1 MRKLLPASALFVL
14 CASLPA
20 AAQLLPLSF
29 QVPVPAVAPATVT
42 TAKAGTKSASP
53 APPPGAPG
61 QPGNPGGGP
70 NQGGGGAKESP
81 RLAKLKQLQFDR
93 RPSAILKAWAPTTTK
108 DPKET
113 AATPKKDPKDEALE
127 KELADFQKS
136 VSTGQWGKV
145 KDYLASLPDEEAL
158 AGYKQLLTSLQR
170 SPNAAP
176 LMKTG
181 DDGSPDEMMQ
191 MMMRQMPAQQQ
202 YAERHAFSLDDLLGL
217 AAAAPAGAN
226 PKHFP
231 VRAAVAGPGVVAS
244 KAPKGLDDKE
254 HLTPFAGVLREVMA
268 GGTLAEVVVKRF
280 EEEAKKPAGRSVFT
294 KRQYA
299 KLLVNAGLAPHV
311 DKFLPKF
318 EDAQKEK
325 DLEALNLL
333 SRHFLALMGEPAA
346 KAGNLE
352 KAWHAV
358 QAVLAFPDGPPEQK
372 QEALVRAVELA
383 PRVTEKLGQEWL
395 AESFTR
401 KPERGMEILATVG
414 TLVAQ
419 GLPNRPF
426 QTDERLNALKLM
438 KTAVDALLKAD
449 AAKVKVKEW
458 KPTLTL
464 LAAAWLKEA
473 EFSRQFDY
481 SAGSGPR
488 LRRDMYGNIFYG
500 GDEDDGRSRMMMMNQ
515 GNMPR
520 PVPVADV
527 LRARPGDDWVKAVDD
542 GLRPR
547 LADLLA
553 RLHLKA
559 NEEDKAFPL
568 IEELAKAQPQEAKG
582 LVREFIRVW
591 TLNHDPNANRN
602 RYRYSWFFYGMET
615 RAETIPLTRSKQ
627 ERNIAELAGWVER
640 IKKLPGKAGELDDEQ
655 VVKAFTACH
664 SSAEVYKTE
673 AIEKVFGPLGSLKPR
688 TLAGLAQQMRSNL
701 AGLWRVPAEQERNK
715 TKRKKKDIEAEVLRG
730 YEVAR
735 QTIADGLA
743 KFPDHW
749 ALLAAK
755 ASLTHDEVN
764 YRQELAKSADFSA
777 KRGDAFALY
786 QKAADEYAKVVKGL
800 PEDEQTNQVYELWF
814 YASLGA
820 VDLAGITEEK
830 QPAPREPAKIKAA
843 IEKLPGE
850 LATKHMDKFANELFT
865 RLSGAKPHVKHNYL
879 KLGFEIVGDN
889 PRAAE
894 AKKVFDYY
902 KDLVR
907 EIKLETRVDGPP
919 NVGHGKP
926 FGLFVNLVHTRDI
939 ERESGGFSRYLQN
952 QNSSG
957 YYYYNYGRPTA
968 DYKDRFEQMAKEAF
982 KEHFEV
988 LSITFQDEKVS
999 SRAIPEQFA
1008 WRFTPY
1014 AYVLLKPRSEAVDAI
1029 PPLRLDLDFLDTSG
1043 YAVLP
1048 VESPKLAINAKG
1060 EPGPRPLEKLAVTQ
1074 TLDERQANKGVLI
1087 LEIKAVG
1094 VGLIPELEDLCDVNP
1109 GGFEVTKTEDLG
1121 VAVKKFEDD
1130 TERNAVVTE
1139 RVWTLTLKGRDGQ
1152 AELPKSFTFASVK
1165 LPTKEKDGIL
1175 YQRYNDADLAAVEQT
1190 VSLEAQYGK
1199 QTLAAS
1205 AWMHTGV
1212 LVAGVLMVV
1221 VAVILI
1227 RTNVRPQATNDG
1239 PRLPERLTPFTVAAL
1254 LREIR
1259 DSAPLND
1266 RQRTELNGDLE
1277 EVERHYFSDETNGDV
1292 KPDLR
1297 RVAER
1302 WAVAAG
1308 R

>member
-1 MRKLLPASALFVL
+1 MRKLLPASVLFVL
-14 CASLPA
+14 CVSLPA

-29 QVPVPAVAPATVT
+29 QAAGVASTPT
-42 TAKAGTKSASP
+42 TAKAVRTVDAP
-53 APPPGAPG
+53 APTPAPGAPG
-61 QPGNPGGGP
+61 QPVQPGSP
-70 NQGGGGAKESP
+70 TPSAAAPESP
-81 RLAKLKQLQFDR
+81 RLTKLKQLQFDR
-93 RPSAILKAWAPTTTK
+93 RPSAILKAWAPAPDT
-108 DPKET
+108 DPKKP
-113 AATPKKDPKDEALE
+113 TPKKDPKTEALD
-127 KELADFQKS
+127 KELAEFQKN
-136 VSTGQWGKV
+136 VSTGQWDKV
-145 KDYLASLPDEEAL
+145 KAYLASLPDEEAI

-170 SPNAAP
+170 TPNAMP

-181 DDGSPDEMMQ
+181 DDGAPDEMMQ
-191 MMMRQMPAQQQ
+191 MMMRNMPAQQQ
-202 YAERHAFSLDDLLGL
+202 YAERHAFALDDLLGL
-217 AAAAPAGAN
+217 AAAVPSAAN
-226 PKHFP
+226 PKYFAA
-231 VRAAVAGPGVVAS
+231 RAALVGPGVVAS
-244 KAPKGLDDKE
+244 KAPDGLDDKE
-254 HLTPFAGVLREVMA
+254 HLNPFSAILREVMA

-280 EEEAKKPAGRSVFT
+280 EDEAKKPAGQSPFT

-299 KLLVNAGLAPHV
+299 KLLVNAGQAAAA
-311 DKFLPKF
+311 DKFLPTF
-318 EDAQKEK
+318 EAAQKAK

-333 SRHFLALMGEPAA
+333 SRHFLALMGEPGER
-346 KAGNLE
+346 AGNLE

-358 QAVLAFPDGPPEQK
+358 QAVLAFPDGAQDEK
-372 QEALVRAVELA
+372 REALVRAVELA
-383 PRVTEKLGQEWL
+383 PRITEKLGQQWL
-395 AESFTR
+395 EESFTK

-414 TLVAQ
+414 TLVSQ
-419 GLPNRPF
+419 GLPHRPF
-426 QTDERLNALKLM
+426 QTDDRLNALKLM

-449 AAKVKVKEW
+449 EKKVRVKAW
-458 KPTLTL
+458 RPTLTL
-464 LAAAWLKEA
+464 LAAAWLREA
-473 EFSRQFDY
+473 EFSRQHDD

-488 LRRDMYGNIFYG
+488 LQRDVYGNIYYVNNNG
-500 GDEDDGRSRMMMMNQ
+500 SMSNPYMMMNR

-547 LADLLA
+547 LADILA

-568 IEELAKAQPQEAKG
+568 IEELAKAQPHEAKL

-602 RYRYSWFFYGMET
+602 QYRYSWFFYGYET

-627 ERNIAELAGWVER
+627 ERNITELSAWIKR
-640 IKKLPGKAGELDDEQ
+640 IKKLPGEAGELDDEQ
-655 VVKAFTACH
+655 IVKAFTACH

-755 ASLTHDEVN
+755 ASLMHDEVN
-764 YRQELAKSADFSA
+764 YRQELAKASDFST
-777 KRGDAFALY
+777 KRGAAFALY
-786 QKAADEYAKVVKGL
+786 KKAADEYAKVVKGL
-800 PEDEQTNQVYELWF
+800 REDEQTNQVYELWF

-820 VDLAGITEEK
+820 VDLGGITEEK
-830 QPAPREPAKIKAA
+830 QPAPKEPAKIKAA
-843 IEKLPGE
+843 IEALPGE

-879 KLGFEIVGDN
+879 KYGFEIVGDN
-889 PRAAE
+889 PRAYE

-907 EIKLETRVDGPP
+907 EIKLETKVDGSAH
-919 NVGHGKP
+919 VGHGQP

-1014 AYVLLKPRSEAVDAI
+1014 AYILLKPRSEAVDAI

-1048 VESPKLAINAKG
+1048 VESPKLSINCKG
-1060 EPGPRPLEKLAVTQ
+1060 GQEARPLEKLAVTQ

-1087 LEIKAVG
+1087 LEVKAVG
-1094 VGLIPELEDLCDVNP
+1094 VGLVPELKDLCDFAP
-1109 GGFEVTKTEDLG
+1109 AGFEVTKTEDLG
-1121 VAVKKFEDD
+1121 VAVKKFEEDSN
-1130 TERNAVVTE
+1130 TNAVVTE
-1139 RVWTLTLKGRDGQ
+1139 RVWTLT
-1152 AELPKSFTFASVK
+1152 
-1165 LPTKEKDGIL
+1165 
-1175 YQRYNDADLAAVEQT
+1175 
-1190 VSLEAQYGK
+1190 
-1199 QTLAAS
+1199 
-1205 AWMHTGV
+1205 
-1212 LVAGVLMVV
+1212 
-1221 VAVILI
+1221 
-1227 RTNVRPQATNDG
+1227 
-1239 PRLPERLTPFTVAAL
+1239 
-1254 LREIR
+1254 
-1259 DSAPLND
+1259 
-1266 RQRTELNGDLE
+1266 
-1277 EVERHYFSDETNGDV
+1277 
-1292 KPDLR
+1292 
-1297 RVAER
+1297 
-1302 WAVAAG
+1302 
-1308 R
+1308 

>member
-1 MRKLLPASALFVL
+1 MRKLLPASILFVL

-20 AAQLLPLSF
+20 AQLLPLSF
-29 QVPVPAVAPATVT
+29 QAPGVTATPATRV
-42 TAKAGTKSASP
+42 AGKSSARP
-53 APPPGAPG
+53 APTPPGAPG
-61 QPGNPGGGP
+61 QPGSPAASSSDS
-70 NQGGGGAKESP
+70 GGAKESP
-81 RLAKLKQLQFDR
+81 RLTKLKQLQFDR
-93 RPSAILKAWAPTTTK
+93 RPSAILKAWAPAPKKDTREATKK
-108 DPKET
+108 DPKE
-113 AATPKKDPKDEALE
+113 EALE
-127 KELADFQKS
+127 KELADFQKN

-158 AGYKQLLTSLQR
+158 AGFKQLLTGLQR
-170 SPNAAP
+170 TPNAVP

-181 DDGSPDEMMQ
+181 DDGAPDELMQ
-191 MMMRQMPAQQQ
+191 MLMRNMPAQQQ
-202 YAERHAFSLDDLLGL
+202 YAERNSFTLDDLLGL
-217 AAAAPAGAN
+217 AAAAPAAAN

-231 VRAAVAGPGVVAS
+231 ARAALAGPGAVAAKS
-244 KAPKGLDDKE
+244 PKGLDDKE
-254 HLTPFAGVLREVMA
+254 HLPSFANILREVTA
-268 GGTLAEVVVKRF
+268 GGTLGEVVVKRF
-280 EEEAKKPAGRSVFT
+280 EAEAKKPAGQSPFT
-294 KRQYA
+294 RRQYA
-299 KLLVNAGLAPHV
+299 KLLIFAGQAAAA
-311 DKFLPKF
+311 DKFLPAF
-318 EDAQKEK
+318 DEAQKAK

-333 SRHFLALMGEPAA
+333 SRHFLALMSEPDT
-346 KAGNLE
+346 KAENLE

-358 QAVLAFPDGPPEQK
+358 QAVLAFPDGPQEQK

-383 PRVTEKLGQEWL
+383 PRVTDKLGQEWL
-395 AESFTR
+395 AESFTK

-419 GLPNRPF
+419 GLPTRPF
-426 QTDERLNALKLM
+426 QTDDRLNALKLM

-449 AAKVKVKEW
+449 TEKVRVKKW

-464 LAAAWLKEA
+464 LAAAWLREA
-473 EFSRQFDY
+473 EFSRQFDH

-500 GDEDDGRSRMMMMNQ
+500 TDDEDPRMRMMMGQ

-520 PVPVADV
+520 PVLVADV
-527 LRARPGDDWVKAVDD
+527 LRARPSDDWVKAVDD

-547 LADLLA
+547 LADVIA

-568 IEELAKAQPQEAKG
+568 IEELAKAQPHEAKS

-602 RYRYSWFFYGMET
+602 QYRYSWYFYGFET

-627 ERNIAELAGWVER
+627 ERNITELSEWVAR

-735 QTIADGLA
+735 QTIADGLS

-764 YRQELAKSADFSA
+764 YRQELAKASNFSA
-777 KRGDAFALY
+777 KRGEAFALF
-786 QKAADEYAKVVKGL
+786 QKAAAEYAKVVKAL
-800 PEDEQTNQVYELWF
+800 PEDEQTNQVYDLWF

-820 VDLAGITEEK
+820 VDLGGITEEK
-830 QPAPREPAKIKAA
+830 QPAPKEPAKIKAA

-850 LATKHMDKFANELFT
+850 LATKHMDRFANELFT

-879 KLGFEIVGDN
+879 KYGFEIVGDN
-889 PRAAE
+889 PRASE

-907 EIKLETRVDGPP
+907 EIKIETRVDGSAH
-919 NVGHGKP
+919 VGHGKP

-957 YYYYNYGRPTA
+957 YYSYNYGRPTA

-988 LSITFQDEKVS
+988 LSITFQDEKVH
-999 SRAIPEQFA
+999 SRAIPDQFA

-1048 VESPKLAINAKG
+1048 VESPKLMIDCKG
-1060 EPGPRPLEKLAVTQ
+1060 QQEPRPLEKLAVTQ

-1087 LEIKAVG
+1087 LEIKAAG
-1094 VGLIPELEDLCDVNP
+1094 VGLIPDLNDLCDVTP
-1109 GGFEVTKTEDLG
+1109 GGFDVTKTDDQG
-1121 VAVKKFEDD
+1121 VGVKKFEDD
-1130 TERNAVVTE
+1130 SEKNAVVTE
-1139 RVWTLTLKGRDGQ
+1139 RVWTLTLKGQEGQ

-1190 VSLEAQYGK
+1190 VSLEQQYGTTGGNWK
-1199 QTLAAS
+1199 WYLAAAAAVLVALAGVLTYLLTRGRKTEATGIVLPANLNAFTVLQLLQGLRDGDKLTPPQRQEIDRAIAGLERYYFSADRNGDPAPDLHGIATRWAAS
-1205 AWMHTGV
+1205 A
-1212 LVAGVLMVV
+1212 A
-1221 VAVILI
+1221 
-1227 RTNVRPQATNDG
+1227 Q
-1239 PRLPERLTPFTVAAL
+1239 
-1254 LREIR
+1254 
-1259 DSAPLND
+1259 
-1266 RQRTELNGDLE
+1266 
-1277 EVERHYFSDETNGDV
+1277 
-1292 KPDLR
+1292 
-1297 RVAER
+1297 
-1302 WAVAAG
+1302 
-1308 R
+1308 